1 MNKYVPMI
9 IISVLAMVFIGT
21 MFVAFN
27 TTDVLKNI
35 SIDFTYIEALVT
47 LGAIAVAIY
56 IPNRIA
62 DQQNKI
68 ALFEKRYELYTI
80 YSILVEFGN
89 KTSNGVAKSSGILS
103 KHQLGVLLINSLI
116 PNKYKEEM
124 PTSGDEQLDQ
134 LISMTYQINNYML
147 ALEKIK
153 YLFQLDEKEEEI
165 LQDILLILADYVY
178 EIKDLKIKFE
188 DFQKKSIRLIDLI
201 VEPTILTTMQKQLQL
216 SSEVK

>member
-1 MNKYVPMI
+1 
-9 IISVLAMVFIGT
+9 
-21 MFVAFN
+21 
-27 TTDVLKNI
+27 
-35 SIDFTYIEALVT
+35 
-47 LGAIAVAIY
+47 
-56 IPNRIA
+56 
-62 DQQNKI
+62 
-68 ALFEKRYELYTI
+68 
-80 YSILVEFGN
+80 
-89 KTSNGVAKSSGILS
+89 
-103 KHQLGVLLINSLI
+103 
-116 PNKYKEEM
+116 M

>member
-89 KTSNGVAKSSGILS
+89 KTSNGVAKSSGIL
-103 KHQLGVLLINSLI
+103 
-116 PNKYKEEM
+116 
-124 PTSGDEQLDQ
+124 T
-134 LISMTYQINNYML
+134 
-147 ALEKIK
+147 
-153 YLFQLDEKEEEI
+153 
-165 LQDILLILADYVY
+165 
-178 EIKDLKIKFE
+178 
-188 DFQKKSIRLIDLI
+188 
-201 VEPTILTTMQKQLQL
+201 
-216 SSEVK
+216 

>member
-62 DQQNKI
+62 DQQN
-68 ALFEKRYELYTI
+68 
-80 YSILVEFGN
+80 
-89 KTSNGVAKSSGILS
+89 
-103 KHQLGVLLINSLI
+103 
-116 PNKYKEEM
+116 
-124 PTSGDEQLDQ
+124 
-134 LISMTYQINNYML
+134 
-147 ALEKIK
+147 
-153 YLFQLDEKEEEI
+153 
-165 LQDILLILADYVY
+165 
-178 EIKDLKIKFE
+178 
-188 DFQKKSIRLIDLI
+188 
-201 VEPTILTTMQKQLQL
+201 
-216 SSEVK
+216 